1 MSCPLA
7 AELLGA
13 SALVSYGMQTVNFML
28 SSHAICDNFTGLVEF
43 LPVAVYGLARTS
55 SPTIVQI
62 AATCALATWSLRLGI
77 FLLYRM
83 CYRPAVDTR
92 LGTPGTIK
100 ESPDG
105 GPRGLVPL
113 QQHEAASRHSAASAS
128 TSTTATAAAALFPQ
142 RSTYN
147 LAIFWFCHG
156 SWGFFVSLPV
166 TLLNA
171 CEPSPDLRASDT
183 IGVTLWVVGFI
194 VEAWADHVK
203 LCTYMNGDRN
213 RYYDMNGH
221 ILWRS
226 T

>member
-92 LGTPGTIK
+92 LGTPGT
-100 ESPDG
+100 
-105 GPRGLVPL
+105 
-113 QQHEAASRHSAASAS
+113 
-128 TSTTATAAAALFPQ
+128 
-142 RSTYN
+142 RSTHI